1 MKSYS
6 TTMFISL
13 LTTDQQQENNF
24 DHFPDLS
31 TNQTESNTIDSTS
44 TTTAADKNEKILV
57 NEDENTRETWS
68 NNLDYL
74 ITTLG
79 GLIGL
84 GK

>member
-1 MKSYS
+1 
-6 TTMFISL
+6 MFISL

-31 TNQTESNTIDSTS
+31 TNQTESNTIDSIS
-44 TTTAADKNEKILV
+44 TAADKNGKILV

>member
-44 TTTAADKNEKILV
+44 TTDKNQKILV

-68 NNLDYL
+68 HNLDYL

-84 GK
+84 GKYV